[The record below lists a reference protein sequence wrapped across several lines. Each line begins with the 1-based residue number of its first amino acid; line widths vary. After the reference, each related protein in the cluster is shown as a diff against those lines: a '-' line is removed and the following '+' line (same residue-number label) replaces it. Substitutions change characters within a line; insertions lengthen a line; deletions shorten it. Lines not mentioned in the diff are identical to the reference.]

1 MKDGAGSGDR
11 ATAGSAAARNA
22 MTPRA
27 GPPTN
32 PRGGAP
38 LREGV
43 WLTAGSR
50 GSRQLRNDTAVTTQ
64 SRNGLV
70 VTSVV
75 EMRSED
81 TNLKY
86 IQGSSKEEREDI
98 RHQFANPKSSGF
110 ACGGMLA
117 CRR

>member
-1 MKDGAGSGDR
+1 MSSALCLVLLYGRAAG
-11 ATAGSAAARNA
+11 T
-22 MTPRA
+22 
-27 GPPTN
+27 
-32 PRGGAP
+32 
-38 LREGV
+38 GV

-86 IQGSSKEEREDI
+86 IYGSSKEEREDI
-98 RHQFANPKSSGF
+98 LSIVSS
-110 ACGGMLA
+110 AHVC
-117 CRR
+117 CV

>member
-1 MKDGAGSGDR
+1 MSSALCLVLLYGRAAG
-11 ATAGSAAARNA
+11 T
-22 MTPRA
+22 
-27 GPPTN
+27 
-32 PRGGAP
+32 
-38 LREGV
+38 GV

-98 RHQFANPKSSGF
+98 LSIVSS
-110 ACGGMLA
+110 AHVC
-117 CRR
+117 CV

>member
-1 MKDGAGSGDR
+1 MSSALCLVLLYWRAAG
-11 ATAGSAAARNA
+11 T
-22 MTPRA
+22 
-27 GPPTN
+27 
-32 PRGGAP
+32 
-38 LREGV
+38 GV

-98 RHQFANPKSSGF
+98 R
-110 ACGGMLA
+110 
-117 CRR
+117 RRYSRIYRNSYLHVTQGDE

>member
-1 MKDGAGSGDR
+1 MSPALCLVLLYWRAAG
-11 ATAGSAAARNA
+11 T
-22 MTPRA
+22 
-27 GPPTN
+27 
-32 PRGGAP
+32 
-38 LREGV
+38 GV

-98 RHQFANPKSSGF
+98 RTHSTPASPKKHGDIVDVAQSDK
-110 ACGGMLA
+110 
-117 CRR
+117 RRTDV